1 MFVEGLNHEGWLE
14 VVEHGRFGQS
24 RILQECLSHL
34 HVLNI
39 TVFDDVCVDASVEM
53 ALVAHVNP
61 TMLLRCR

>member
-1 MFVEGLNHEGWLE
+1 MFVEGLDHEGWLE

-39 TVFDDVCVDASVEM
+39 AVFDVVCVDSSVDM
-53 ALVAHVNP
+53 VVVLISTLP
-61 TMLLRCR
+61 CC